1 MVLGEDDILTVP
13 FKSFVYIVSGLPF
26 SALVLCIALSITLHW
41 DESTRTHCGVPN
53 YLPSVSAAV
62 ASYSPERYI
71 WRLLVSIHG
80 GPRIVLAF
88 AFKNFLISSPL
99 IPFPSIGWF
108 HWPCYVACFFHL
120 AEIIF
125 LLLLTILHKTSFI
138 GFIVCGL
145 IHMFLS
151 TWLFDHSGR
160 RKTTSLGE
168 KSFQYKVLCCTGSS
182 ISLFLALYFF
192 YRHNRYCEPGVYTIF
207 ALCEYAV
214 VIFNILFHSTL
225 YYDFHSRSVSFIS
238 SSSTYQYEALPM
250 HYNEKRT

>member
-1 MVLGEDDILTVP
+1 MVLGEDELLTVP

-26 SALVLCIALSITLHW
+26 SALHPI
-41 DESTRTHCGVPN
+41 R
-53 YLPSVSAAV
+53 
-62 ASYSPERYI
+62 PERYI

-99 IPFPSIGWF
+99 IPFSSIGWF
-108 HWPCYVACFFHL
+108 NWPCYVACFFHL

-125 LLLLTILHKTSFI
+125 LLLLTSISSLDDYFLHKTSFI

-145 IHMFLS
+145 THMFLS
-151 TWLFDHSGR
+151 TWLFDHS
-160 RKTTSLGE
+160 
-168 KSFQYKVLCCTGSS
+168 V
-182 ISLFLALYFF
+182 LALYFF